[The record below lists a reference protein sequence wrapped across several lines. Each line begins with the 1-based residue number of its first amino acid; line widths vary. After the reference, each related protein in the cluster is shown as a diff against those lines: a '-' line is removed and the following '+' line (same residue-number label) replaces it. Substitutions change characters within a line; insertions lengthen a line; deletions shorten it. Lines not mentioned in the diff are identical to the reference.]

1 LKAYPERCSPT
12 DSADRPNGFA
22 APAVASAATAQ
33 GNGNGTKAAPF
44 GYQPRKGPAMSLLKW
59 ALIFLLISLVA
70 ALFGFTGISAAT
82 ADIARILFFIFV
94 VIFLVLLVLGLTV
107 FRV

>member
-1 LKAYPERCSPT
+1 LAPELKSGL
-12 DSADRPNGFA
+12 S
-22 APAVASAATAQ
+22 VALPQ
-33 GNGNGTKAAPF
+33 
-44 GYQPRKGPAMSLLKW
+44 REPAMSLLKW
-59 ALIFLLISLVA
+59 ALIFFLISLVA

-82 ADIARILFFIFV
+82 AEIARVLFFIFV